1 MACGDSHVAMVCWA
15 DLRDFDPGGS
25 CTGATDL
32 EDTLSL
38 KDNRLA
44 AAYNCCRCAAFVACS
59 TRHTFAGL
67 PRLVGILP
75 RSQNSTGAA
84 VSLLRVN
91 RGGVQV
97 ITVNLR
103 DGDITERQDL
113 EDQVL

>member
-1 MACGDSHVAMVCWA
+1 MACGDSHVAMFCWV
-15 DLRDFDPGGS
+15 DLRGFDPGGS
-25 CTGATDL
+25 CTGATDS
-32 EDTLSL
+32 EDTLSP
-38 KDNRLA
+38 KDDRPA
-44 AAYNCCRCAAFVACS
+44 AAYNCCWHAAFASCSAQHTVAD
-59 TRHTFAGL
+59 L